1 MIKMHGGIN
10 VHKLFE
16 LFMVFFKIG
25 AFTIGGGY
33 AMVPLIQE
41 EICGRKKWSTDEEFL
56 DIIAIAQSLPGV
68 LAVNTASIL
77 GYKLF
82 GIPGILA
89 AVLGAVLPSFAII
102 LVIAVFFAQ
111 FTRYE
116 ITERVFRGIRPA
128 VAALMAFAVIK
139 LGRKVGISAF
149 NIFMAVFAAVLLIF
163 NVHPI
168 LIIILS
174 GIIGIA
180 AGYRGGGK
188 DAEANN

>member
-1 MIKMHGGIN
+1 M
-10 VHKLFE
+10 HKLFE

-41 EICGRKKWSTDEEFL
+41 EICSRKKWSSDEEFL

-82 GIPGILA
+82 GIPGVLA
-89 AVLGAVLPSFAII
+89 AVLGAVLPSFMII
-102 LVIAVFFAQ
+102 LVIAVFFTQ
-111 FTRYE
+111 FVKYE
-116 ITERVFRGIRPA
+116 ITERVFRGVRPA
-128 VAALMAFAVIK
+128 VASLMAFAVIK
-139 LGRKVGISAF
+139 LGKKVGISTF
-149 NIFMAVFAAVLLIF
+149 NIAIGLLVAALLIF
-163 NVHPI
+163 EVHPI
-168 LIIILS
+168 LIIVLS

-180 AGYRGGGK
+180 AEYWGGRSNAK
-188 DAEANN
+188 ADN

>member
-1 MIKMHGGIN
+1 VG
-10 VHKLFE
+10 KLFE

-41 EICGRKKWSTDEEFL
+41 EICSRKKWSSDEEFL

-82 GIPGILA
+82 GIPGVLA
-89 AVLGAVLPSFAII
+89 AVLGAVLPSFVII

-111 FTRYE
+111 FAKYKA
-116 ITERVFRGIRPA
+116 TELIFRGVRPA
-128 VAALMAFAVIK
+128 VASLMAFAVIK
-139 LGRKVGISAF
+139 LGKKVGISGF
-149 NIFMAVFAAVLLIF
+149 NIAMGLLATVLLIF
-163 NVHPI
+163 KLHPI
-168 LIIILS
+168 IIITAS
-174 GIIGIA
+174 GIIGIITE
-180 AGYRGGGK
+180 YWGGRSN
-188 DAEANN
+188 AETDN

>member
-1 MIKMHGGIN
+1 
-10 VHKLFE
+10 VQKLFE

-41 EICGRKKWSTDEEFL
+41 EVCSRKKWSSDEEFL

-82 GIPGILA
+82 GIPGVLA
-89 AVLGAVLPSFAII
+89 AVLGAVLPSFMII
-102 LVIAVFFAQ
+102 LVIGMFFTQ
-111 FTRYE
+111 FTKYQ
-116 ITERVFRGIRPA
+116 ITERIFRGVRPA
-128 VAALMAFAVIK
+128 VASLMAFAVIK
-139 LGRKVGISAF
+139 LGRKVGATGF
-149 NIFMAVFAAVLLIF
+149 NIAMGVLAIILLILG
-163 NVHPI
+163 VHPI
-168 LIIILS
+168 LIIICS

-180 AGYRGGGK
+180 VEYWGGG
-188 DAEANN
+188 NNARAGN

>member
-1 MIKMHGGIN
+1 MKELI
-10 VHKLFE
+10 E

-41 EICGRKKWSTDEEFL
+41 EICSKKKWSTDEEFL

-68 LAVNTASIL
+68 LAVNTAAIL

-82 GIPGILA
+82 GIKGVLA
-89 AVLGAVLPSFAII
+89 AVLGAVLPSFVII
-102 LVIAVFFAQ
+102 LVIAMFFVQ
-111 FTRYE
+111 FTKYKV
-116 ITERVFRGIRPA
+116 TELVFKGIRPA
-128 VAALMAFAVIK
+128 VAALMAYAVVK
-139 LGRKVGISAF
+139 LGKKVGFSYF
-149 NIFMAVFAAVLLIF
+149 NLLIGAMAAGMIILG
-163 NVHPI
+163 VHPI

-180 AGYRGGGK
+180 AEFAGGK
-188 DAEANN
+188 KDAQTNI